1 MVFRQHVSDRGVPA
15 QRLGL
20 CQAFADHA
28 EQRRRPLAFAR
39 ASRHAEPERYL
50 AADQIVETC
59 ECAAGDRGQRR
70 RGLLAVAELLRV
82 IDCFCGVCSVNRCM
96 IPISAANGTAC
107 LPCKVYKQR
116 ARSHRMW
123 ITVRT
128 IRHARSLLQRE
139 F

>member
-20 CQAFADHA
+20 CEAFADHA
-28 EQRRRPLAFAR
+28 EQRRRPVAFAR

-70 RGLLAVAELLRV
+70 RGLFAVAELLR
-82 IDCFCGVCSVNRCM
+82 
-96 IPISAANGTAC
+96 
-107 LPCKVYKQR
+107 KVYKQR

-123 ITVRT
+123 IAVRT
-128 IRHARSLLQRE
+128 IRTPDHFFNASFNKIATIAR
-139 F
+139 